1 MGLGVRSGQK
11 AGILPVYLLLPP
23 GGRNWAYFRSM
34 MSGLGVTGHFNF
46 LPYMGIEVR
55 SGQKAGI
62 LSAYLLLPPEGRN
75 WAYFRSTMS
84 GLGVTGHFIFLPY
97 MA

>member
-11 AGILPVYLLLPP
+11 PGILPVYLLLPP
-23 GGRNWAYFRSM
+23 GGRNLAYFRST

-46 LPYMGIEVR
+46 LPYMGIGVR

-62 LSAYLLLPPEGRN
+62 LPVFLLLP
-75 WAYFRSTMS
+75 
-84 GLGVTGHFIFLPY
+84 
-97 MA
+97 